1 MSKFEESAKNVIDE
15 LLDHGENFKNT
26 DSYPTRCEDS
36 VQVLD
41 GCSKILKGSYRTDEI
56 FQKIKDTGITVNI
69 IKKTFICL
77 ACLLLFFCYGCGND
91 NPKDVVKSF
100 LSACQKH
107 DFKKA
112 SKMYYNI
119 SHGTYG
125 RDENF
130 LKKFDGRTIQKRECF
145 IEVLNSTYNGGTT
158 IADGT
163 TTPVIEIYWLS
174 PREVLFDK
182 DNPNKCTVFVFV
194 QRIGVSKTTKG
205 KSYEIDKREEVK
217 WNLEKIIGKWAI
229 THASTSDLI
238 TSVVV
243 R

>member
-26 DSYPTRCEDS
+26 DSYPTHCEDS

-56 FQKIKDTGITVNI
+56 SQKIKDTGITVNI

-91 NPKDVVKSF
+91 NPKDVAKSF

-112 SKMYYNI
+112 SKMCYD
-119 SHGTYG
+119 TYSG
-125 RDENF
+125 KYGSDEDD
-130 LKKFDGRTIQKRECF
+130 LKKYDGKTIQKRECF
-145 IEVLNSTYNGGTT
+145 TRINNRSYLNYEK
-158 IADGT
+158 I
-163 TTPVIEIYWLS
+163 PVTEKYWLS

-194 QRIGVSKTTKG
+194 ERKGVSKTTLAKP
-205 KSYEIDKREEVK
+205 YEIDRKKEVK
-217 WNLEKIIGKWAI
+217 WSLEKINGKWAI
-229 THASTSDLI
+229 TYAPDSGYI
-238 TSVVV
+238 TCY